1 MSYTFWHYCPSDN
14 VKLFFS
20 SDIIFFSSLWFLT
33 VPDESMNL
41 EIKLISSFKVA
52 FHVLCMRVQHSE
64 KNTSQNRMHVIGRC
78 FFSIELAWVFFVWM
92 HISWKLW
99 STPQHTKKNAYS
111 DSHKHKSKTNSN
123 YFQTFFFWCISVW
136 RWSVILLFLL
146 LMLDLFLVTALC
158 YRSL

>member
-52 FHVLCMRVQHSE
+52 FHVSCMRVQHSE
-64 KNTSQNRMHVIGRC
+64 KKTSQNRMHVIGRC
-78 FFSIELAWVFFVWM
+78 FFSIV
-92 HISWKLW
+92 IG
-99 STPQHTKKNAYS
+99 
-111 DSHKHKSKTNSN
+111 
-123 YFQTFFFWCISVW
+123 YFLYECISAGNCKAHRSTHKKMHEYTQTHTNIKAKLTQTIFKLSSFDAFQFEDG
-136 RWSVILLFLL
+136 RWYCCS
-146 LMLDLFLVTALC
+146 C
-158 YRSL
+158 C